1 MTGEAPLTPIQS
13 VPVTETASKIPVR
26 SVKRVVIVHGYESS
40 PDANWFPWLQ
50 SVLEAQGIAVT
61 VVPLPDPDAPAKAAW
76 QSAVSAALGVPDATT
91 VVVAHSLGVVTV
103 LRVLATLPE
112 PWELGGLV
120 LVAGFTEPLEA
131 LPELDGFLATDVDVE
146 RVATSIRERTVLRSE
161 TDPFVPPEASDD
173 LARRLDARLQVHP
186 HAGHFTEDDGVTRLP
201 ALLGAIRYT

>member
-1 MTGEAPLTPIQS
+1 MKVKGS
-13 VPVTETASKIPVR
+13 RIPVR
-26 SVKRVVIVHGYESS
+26 PVQQCVIVHGYESS

-50 SVLEAQGIAVT
+50 SALEAEGIAVS
-61 VVPLPDPDAPAKAAW
+61 VVPLPDPDDPDKAAW
-76 QSAVSAALGVPDATT
+76 DNAVGAALGVPDAAT

-103 LRVLATLPE
+103 LRVLAALPE

-146 RVATSIRERTVLRSE
+146 RVATSIGERTVLRSD

-173 LARRLDARLQVHP
+173 LARRLGARLQVHP
-186 HAGHFTEDDGVTRLP
+186 RAGHFMTEDGVTSLP
-201 ALLGAIRYT
+201 ALLDLLLSR

>member
-1 MTGEAPLTPIQS
+1 MKVKGS
-13 VPVTETASKIPVR
+13 RVPVRPVQQC
-26 SVKRVVIVHGYESS
+26 VIVHGYESS

-50 SVLEAQGIAVT
+50 SALEAEGIAVT
-61 VVPLPDPDAPAKAAW
+61 VVSLPDPDEPDKAAW
-76 QSAVSAALGVPDATT
+76 DNAVSAALGVPDAAT

-103 LRVLATLPE
+103 LRVLAALPE

-146 RVATSIRERTVLRSE
+146 RVAMSIGERTVLRSD

-173 LARRLDARLQVHP
+173 IARRLSARVQIHP
-186 HAGHFTEDDGVTRLP
+186 RAGHFMTEDGVTSLP
-201 ALLGAIRYT
+201 ALLDLLLSR